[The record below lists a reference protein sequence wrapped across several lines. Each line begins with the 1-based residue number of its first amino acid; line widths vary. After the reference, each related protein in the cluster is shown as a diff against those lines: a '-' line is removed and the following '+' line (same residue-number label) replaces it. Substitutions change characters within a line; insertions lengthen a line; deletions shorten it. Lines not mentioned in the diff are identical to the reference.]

1 MTQGGSRSCSEVRQ
15 SDLMSNETRAV
26 DPASCTDAVVVGFD
40 GSEDAV
46 RAVLWARE
54 DAARRG
60 VRLVVLRAWS
70 LKTAPRPGGGD
81 LSYVPSEDEFA
92 AAVRDELVADLSAV
106 LGPDEAAAAVPLPV
120 HRSAD
125 DALVEVSRYAAVTVV
140 GARGSGLARW
150 MGSVSTSVVR
160 HAHGPVV
167 VVPQSGERGT

>member
-1 MTQGGSRSCSEVRQ
+1 M
-15 SDLMSNETRAV
+15 TRAV
-26 DPASCTDAVVVGFD
+26 DPATCADAVVVGFD
-40 GSEDAV
+40 GSEDAT

-60 VRLVVLRAWS
+60 APLVVLRAWS
-70 LKTAPRPGGGD
+70 LTTAPRPGGGD

-92 AAVRDELVADLSAV
+92 AAVSEQLVADLAAV
-106 LGPDEAAAAVPLPV
+106 LGPEGAAAAVPLPV

-125 DALVEVSRYAAVTVV
+125 DALVEASRYAAVTVV

-160 HAHGPVV
+160 HAHGAVV
-167 VVPQSGERGT
+167 VVPQQGERGS